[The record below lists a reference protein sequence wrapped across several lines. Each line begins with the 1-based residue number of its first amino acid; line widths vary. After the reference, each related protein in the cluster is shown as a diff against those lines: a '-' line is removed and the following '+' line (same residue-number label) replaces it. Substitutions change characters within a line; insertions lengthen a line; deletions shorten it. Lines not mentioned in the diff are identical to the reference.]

1 MPRIANLC
9 RFLTIVLFCCGSISR
24 ANAAPLTF
32 TGAFTDDDSV
42 FTYSFTTASTQVFN
56 FYTTSYG
63 GGLNLNG
70 SVSPA
75 GGFDPVLTLFS
86 NATGNVLGFG
96 GGDGTCA
103 GSSSTPPMIARP
115 SRIAFTSILGG
126 KKRTYTLGCTLS
138 MLVLSFKAD
147 PTTLLHQAW
156 PVQYHLD
163 IAIPR
168 AVASI
173 NKQEAL
179 SIRTHIVE
187 RALAANTKVRGEQTI
202 RLSNPQLSLRGDRNC
217 HHVFAVGQIKKLLAI
232 PTPARTS
239 SSIGRNAVPL
249 QALRK
254 VHHID
259 LSLAALV

>member
-103 GSSSTPPMIARP
+103 GSSSKDPVTGLCEDANF
-115 SRIAFTSILGG
+115 SETLGPG
-126 KKRTYTLGCTLS
+126 SYTLDLTEFPN
-138 MLVLSFKAD
+138 V
-147 PTTLLHQAW
+147 
-156 PVQYHLD
+156 
-163 IAIPR
+163 
-168 AVASI
+168 
-173 NKQEAL
+173 
-179 SIRTHIVE
+179 
-187 RALAANTKVRGEQTI
+187 
-202 RLSNPQLSLRGDRNC
+202 
-217 HHVFAVGQIKKLLAI
+217 AVGQLSDGFLFAGDASFTGDFCGVSGGKFLESDLS
-232 PTPARTS
+232 PCVARTANYALDVNS
-239 SSIGRNAVPL
+239 ASAVPEPSTL
-249 QALRK
+249 LLVAPTTAAIAFLRRRR
-254 VHHID
+254 
-259 LSLAALV
+259 LV